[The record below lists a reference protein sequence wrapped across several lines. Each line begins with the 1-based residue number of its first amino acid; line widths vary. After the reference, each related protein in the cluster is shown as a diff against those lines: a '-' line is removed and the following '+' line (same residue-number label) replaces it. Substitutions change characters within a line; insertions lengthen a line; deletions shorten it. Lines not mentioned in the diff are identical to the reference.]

1 MAMESFNLRALLL
14 AAMLAI
20 LLPDFTWHYR
30 TNATTSIQ
38 ARPNVLFIITDD
50 QDLHMNSLSAMPKL
64 NKLLGDGGTT
74 YERHFC
80 TVSLC
85 CPSRVN
91 LLTGRAAQ

>member
-1 MAMESFNLRALLL
+1 MARDVYSLRSLLL
-14 AAMLAI
+14 AAILAI
-20 LLPDFTWHYR
+20 FIPKMTWHGR
-30 TNATTSIQ
+30 SHAATNAQS
-38 ARPNVLFIITDD
+38 RPNVLFVLTDD
-50 QDLHMNSLSAMPKL
+50 QDLHMDSLSAMPKL
-64 NKLLGDGGTT
+64 NRLLGEGGTT

>member
-1 MAMESFNLRALLL
+1 MESFSTRILILAVLLTIFL
-14 AAMLAI
+14 PEFNGRFKSNAAAS
-20 LLPDFTWHYR
+20 
-30 TNATTSIQ
+30 AK
-38 ARPNVLFIITDD
+38 ARPNVLFVLTDD
-50 QDLHMNSLSAMPKL
+50 QDLHMDSLSAMPKL
-64 NKLLGDGGTT
+64 QKLLGQGGTT